1 MSRYY
6 DEAHP
11 RGTIPL
17 QISPRIVLFANT
29 DWYLFNFRLALAR
42 HLRDELGAKV
52 FVACPDGPYRPGL
65 EAEGF
70 QWIPVQMGRQ
80 SLNPFPDLLAAL
92 RLGRVLRSLEPD
104 LIHSFTLKSILIGSL
119 AARMAGVP
127 RAVNAVTGLGSLF
140 SASKASYALPRL
152 LLTGFFRR
160 TFRSPRIRTI
170 FQNQQDLQ
178 RLASSP
184 RHQAACRLIPG
195 SGVDPVR
202 FSPAAEPPCHPVL
215 ILASRLLK
223 DKGIQDFCEA
233 ATRIKAE
240 LPDAAFWVAG
250 TIDTG
255 SPGSFSAAEIETLKA
270 RYPMV
275 DFLGHREDMPELYR
289 QSAIAVLPSRY
300 GEGVPRSLLE
310 AAASGLPL
318 VAADGDGVVPI
329 VQEGRNGHRVP
340 PGDPEALAQALLSLL
355 RDPEILAR
363 YGRESRAILLAG
375 FDQKRVLDATIAVY
389 GELGFPAPSG
399 RQEP

>member
-1 MSRYY
+1 
-6 DEAHP
+6 
-11 RGTIPL
+11 L

-42 HLRDELGAKV
+42 HIRDELEAQV
-52 FVACPDGPYRPGL
+52 FVACPDGPYRATL
-65 EAEGF
+65 ESEGF
-70 QWIPVQMGRQ
+70 QWIPVRMGRQ
-80 SLNPFPDLLAAL
+80 SLNPA
-92 RLGRVLRSLEPD
+92 PD
-104 LIHSFTLKSILIGSL
+104 LIAAVKFGRALRRVQPDLVHNFTLKSILIGSL
-119 AARMAGVP
+119 GARLAGVP
-127 RAVNAVTGLGSLF
+127 RIVNAVTGLGSLF
-140 SASKASYALPRL
+140 STSKASYAVPRL
-152 LLTGFFRR
+152 LLTGFFRW

-170 FQNQQDLQ
+170 FQNQQDLL

-202 FSPAAEPPCHPVL
+202 FSPAATPPARPVL

-240 LPDAAFWVAG
+240 LPDTAFWVAG
-250 TIDTG
+250 SIDTG
-255 SPGSFSAAEIETLKA
+255 SPGSFSADEIETLKA
-270 RYPMV
+270 QYPMV
-275 DFLGHREDMPELYR
+275 DFLGHREDMPDLYR
-289 QSAIAVLPSRY
+289 QAAIAVLPSRY

-340 PGDPEALAQALLSLL
+340 PGNPAALAQALLKLL
-355 RDPEILAR
+355 NSPETMTR
-363 YGRESRAILLAG
+363 FGRESRAILLAG
-375 FDQKRVLDATIAVY
+375 FAQKRVLDATIAVY